1 MFSRD
6 NLPNRISKECG
17 MVNLDSKIGSG
28 TLWICYRNIDNYYE
42 YFASW
47 YMYTQI
53 PVNKWKTNYIYSG
66 DEIKKE
72 ILCYVVIAVYTDLLG
87 RSMLETIQN
96 SKCDFSDQSK
106 NHKFIT
112 NYFKILNSYILWLKV
127 IVLNRKR
134 SKNVFQVVNIM
145 WKLKIAHL

>member
-1 MFSRD
+1 MKF
-6 NLPNRISKECG
+6 
-17 MVNLDSKIGSG
+17 
-28 TLWICYRNIDNYYE
+28 
-42 YFASW
+42 
-47 YMYTQI
+47 
-53 PVNKWKTNYIYSG
+53 
-66 DEIKKE
+66 KKE

-145 WKLKIAHL
+145 